1 MYEITQI
8 GQCEQVRNLSI
19 LHTSKGTFGGIYMNV
34 DSFAQQIQ
42 FMQGR
47 LHNLYQGATASA
59 KLQPDLLPLAFKEL
73 GIVSEELQVAV
84 EELQQQ
90 NVELAFAQTALET
103 ERQRYQEL
111 FEFAPYGYLMTDTAG
126 TIQEANHAAAKLLN
140 VSQRFLVGKPLLV
153 FVAEDERQTFH
164 LQLLQL
170 QTIEQVKEWKIFL
183 CPRDSQP
190 FQASLMGTIV
200 RDRTG
205 KVIGIRL
212 CIRYFSDAKPDE
224 PRNWTKTEQEAY
236 FDDASSEDWQK
247 HVYLKGETIS
257 IKPQVIWQVRRGIV
271 KLSTITEAGEEVLV
285 GLVRPSMAF
294 GAELTS
300 LKTYQATALCDVELV
315 SFSLKD
321 IATIPQI
328 AQKILPQIN
337 QRLRQTEA
345 LLAISGQRHA
355 KDRLYN
361 LLLLLKQEV
370 GQPVERGTRLS
381 VRLTHQDLAAAC
393 STTRVTITRMLGKLQ
408 DQGKITV
415 DSQNHIVILEERKS
429 QSA

>member
-1 MYEITQI
+1 
-8 GQCEQVRNLSI
+8 
-19 LHTSKGTFGGIYMNV
+19 MNV
-34 DSFAQQIQ
+34 DGFAQQIQ

-47 LHNLYQGATASA
+47 LHNLYQGANASA

-90 NVELAFAQTALET
+90 NVELASVQTALET

-111 FEFAPYGYLMTDTAG
+111 FEFAPYGYLITDIAG
-126 TIQEANHAAAKLLN
+126 TIQEANHVAAKLLN

-170 QTIEQVKEWKIFL
+170 QTLEQVKEWKISL
-183 CPRDSQP
+183 CPRDGQA

-200 RDRTG
+200 RDCTG
-205 KVIGIRL
+205 KAIGLRL
-212 CIRYFSDAKPDE
+212 CIRDFSKYKQDE
-224 PRNWTKTEQEAY
+224 QSPCSSKTQEAL
-236 FDDASSEDWQK
+236 DDNDVGEDWQK

-271 KLSTITEAGEEVLV
+271 KLSTITEVGEEVLV

-300 LKTYQATALCDVELV
+300 LRTYEAIALCDVELL

-321 IATIPQI
+321 IATYPQI

-370 GQPVERGTRLS
+370 GQPVERGTRLT

-415 DSQNHIVILEERKS
+415 DSHNHIIILEDHKYR
-429 QSA
+429 SA